1 MKSINIPE
9 DIKKKTLDELKKEIT
24 ESISELEKEED
35 LNNSIDKYHRL
46 MKLNNFI
53 ENKFKE
59 KAKFITSK
67 TSNLLKKISKKI
79 D

>member
-35 LNNSIDKYHRL
+35 LNNSIDKYQRL
-46 MKLNNFI
+46 IKLNNFI

-59 KAKFITSK
+59 QAKSITFKA
-67 TSNLLKKISKKI
+67 SNIIKKISEKI

>member
-9 DIKKKTLDELKKEIT
+9 DIKKISLDELKKEKT

-35 LNNSIDKYHRL
+35 LNNSIDKYQRL
-46 MKLNNFI
+46 IKLNNFI

-59 KAKFITSK
+59 QAKSITSRA
-67 TSNLLKKISKKI
+67 SNIIKKISEKI

>member
-9 DIKKKTLDELKKEIT
+9 NIKKKTLEELQKEIS
-24 ESISELEKEED
+24 ESINELEKEED
-35 LNNSIDKYHRL
+35 LNNSIDKYQRL

-53 ENKFKE
+53 ENKFRE
-59 KAKFITSK
+59 KAKSITSK
-67 TSNLLKKISKKI
+67 TSDILKKILKKI

>member
-1 MKSINIPE
+1 MKSTNIPE

-35 LNNSIDKYHRL
+35 LNNSIDKYQRL
-46 MKLNNFI
+46 IKLNNFI

-59 KAKFITSK
+59 QAKSITFKA
-67 TSNLLKKISKKI
+67 SNIIKKISEKI